1 MKRIWRNSLQE
12 LSPILKIF
20 ELWIGDYMLTFIEM
34 EFLKL
39 KRSKIFL
46 LSLLMAA
53 LPSVLMFIATF
64 AFDETQSF
72 TMLFSTVNMYMSA
85 LFAILLFSIIIA
97 YLFGREYNEHTLKT
111 MLTVPISRGKFLAS
125 KYIMFLIWIL
135 ILTVVTS
142 VTTLAFGFIAGL
154 TGFTVQLFINS
165 LAELLFSNILLF
177 LTFSPFV
184 FLSLFITNMVPA
196 MVGGASLTLVNLL
209 VEGQTWAPYVPW
221 TCPYLISSGEIA
233 DYSVGLMTPYIMI
246 MATFLVGIVI
256 SYVYF
261 TKKDVPL

>member
-1 MKRIWRNSLQE
+1 
-12 LSPILKIF
+12 
-20 ELWIGDYMLTFIEM
+20 MLTFIKM

-46 LSLLMAA
+46 LSILMAA

-72 TMLFSTVNMYMSA
+72 DALFSTVNMYMSA
-85 LFAILLFSIIIA
+85 LFAILLFSIIIS

-111 MLTVPISRGKFLAS
+111 MLTVPISRGKFLIS
-125 KYIMFLIWIL
+125 KYVMFLIWIL

-142 VTTLAFGFIAGL
+142 ISTLAFGFVAGL
-154 TGFTVQLFINS
+154 SGFTLQLFINS
-165 LAELLFSNILLF
+165 FAELLFANILLF

-184 FLSLFITNMVPA
+184 FISLFITNMVPA
-196 MVGGASLTLVNLL
+196 MVGGASLTLVSLL
-209 VEGQTWAPYVPW
+209 VNGQSWAPYVPW
-221 TCPYLISSGEIA
+221 ACPYLISSGEIA
-233 DYSVGLMTPYIMI
+233 DYGVSLIIPYGVILV
-246 MATFLVGIVI
+246 TFLIGIVV
-256 SYVYF
+256 SYIYF